1 MFDTLV
7 KNKWNFR
14 IIICFLLFFLF
25 TSKGISQPGSA
36 VVKSD
41 ELTVYS
47 KMSAVSKVVKT
58 INKGETVIVRLELM
72 GSGGSW
78 CGITQGEEQ
87 EIIGFVKCEHL
98 ESGITREEEWQLID
112 VPNATS
118 GNRTTKVTING
129 NQVLVPVTVTYGRNR
144 VQISAILDTG
154 ASMSVISAEIASK
167 LKINLDRSKKAL
179 HQVVGGSLVEATH
192 IKLSSIKVGPHKKRD
207 MKIAVIE
214 QKAPAVKHDGLLG
227 MDFLRDLKYHVDF
240 KNHTIKWALK

>member
-1 MFDTLV
+1 M
-7 KNKWNFR
+7 
-14 IIICFLLFFLF
+14 ICFFFFLFFLF
-25 TSKGISQPGSA
+25 TSKAICQPGSA

-47 KMSAVSKVVKT
+47 KMSAASKVVKT
-58 INKGETVIVRLELM
+58 INRGETVVVRLELM

-87 EIIGFVKCEHL
+87 KIIGFVTCEHL
-98 ESGITREEEWQLID
+98 ERGITREEEWQLID

-118 GNRTTKVTING
+118 GNRTTKATING

-144 VQISAILDTG
+144 VQILAVLDTG
-154 ASMSVISAEIASK
+154 AYMTVISSEIASR
-167 LKINLDRSKKAL
+167 LKIDLERSEKAL
-179 HQVVGGSLVEATH
+179 LRVVGGSLVKARH

-214 QKAPAVKHDGLLG
+214 QKAKTVKHDGLLG

-240 KNHTIKWALK
+240 KNQTINWASE